1 MTQSGFPSPSGSN
14 PFDLRHLTWWY
25 EPDPDSWE
33 LSPWLQCSSQAR
45 VLLQGKFGT
54 GVSEAPKWVTWMSWY
69 SSLPSS
75 WWSGSIIS
83 ARIVVPFL
91 AIKYLGRK
99 SIKCPGSRDISVV
112 LLLCPLVEGF
122 PLWEPEPLNPQN
134 PDFRDGMHKISVIG
148 SHIIVKPFLL
158 LSLGFWT
165 KVFNLLGTQHHI
177 KVTDLECTLCPG
189 WWHPI
194 LQGTTS
200 KLAH

>member
-1 MTQSGFPSPSGSN
+1 MNQTLIPESWALGYSALLRLGSFYQQN
-14 PFDLRHLTWWY
+14 LAQEY
-25 EPDPDSWE
+25 
-33 LSPWLQCSSQAR
+33 Q
-45 VLLQGKFGT
+45 
-54 GVSEAPKWVTWMSWY
+54 EAPKWVTWMSLY
-69 SSLPSS
+69 ASLPSS

-134 PDFRDGMHKISVIG
+134 PDFQGWDAQNLCHWKS
-148 SHIIVKPFLL
+148 LL
-158 LSLGFWT
+158 WSLSSSYHLVVG